1 MSGGGGEGGC
11 FQQRCQAKDI
21 IIIVD
26 LPPLPLVVWLLL
38 LGVVQHGEALGF
50 ALLRLLSWP
59 QPDERL
65 RPCVL
70 LDAVAV
76 VGDRQRERWID
87 GGRQCQW
94 GEVK

>member
-38 LGVVQHGEALGF
+38 LGVVQHVAGLGC
-50 ALLRLLSWP
+50 APLLLPSWP

-76 VGDRQRERWID
+76 VGDRQREGWME
-87 GGRQCQW
+87 GGSVN
-94 GEVK
+94 GVK